1 MHTHTNMLKVSI
13 APLSLQTGSDYGE
26 ALVSWGR
33 LPALQS
39 LHQQTEITLIPVFH
53 TQATLSQNILQN
65 KYRKQSTVLFLTHE
79 LFYHK
84 TTARFRVG
92 DYGLLNWWTLYILQG
107 WINRNQENEHLGQAD
122 LAGFSFFQFL
132 TCPLDNQGHQWRIF
146 FIFSIE
152 NLLGSIFPKSVPL
165 KKREEMRSGWVPVWG
180 LFLSSSP
187 LSSPL
192 TRVIS
197 CLGEGTL
204 SVCVSI
210 CVSVSVW
217 VSEC

>member
-39 LHQQTEITLIPVFH
+39 LHQQTEIIPIPVFH
-53 TQATLSQNILQN
+53 TQTTLSQNILQN

-92 DYGLLNWWTLYILQG
+92 DYGLLN
-107 WINRNQENEHLGQAD
+107 
-122 LAGFSFFQFL
+122 
-132 TCPLDNQGHQWRIF
+132 
-146 FIFSIE
+146 
-152 NLLGSIFPKSVPL
+152 
-165 KKREEMRSGWVPVWG
+165 
-180 LFLSSSP
+180 
-187 LSSPL
+187 
-192 TRVIS
+192 
-197 CLGEGTL
+197 
-204 SVCVSI
+204 
-210 CVSVSVW
+210 
-217 VSEC
+217 